1 MTAKITRTVFK
12 RKATLTWFNENT
24 REVTDTETEIYEE
37 INEAEFMKRMSR
49 NGKNVDC
56 NYGRLI
62 SVRISTEAEE
72 LLASMTLD
80 EFCKNATMKPVIKK
94 EANN

>member
-1 MTAKITRTVFK
+1 MAAKITRTVFK

-37 INEAEFMKRMSR
+37 ISEAEFMKRMSR
-49 NGKNVDC
+49 NGNAVCD
-56 NYGRLI
+56 YGRLI

-72 LLASMTLD
+72 LLASMTLED
-80 EFCKNATMKPVIKK
+80 FCKNATMKPVIKK
-94 EANN
+94 ESNN